1 MQRDEGAERFAAVF
15 AERMR
20 SGSAAAPLYAPAFC
34 VEAEDGKAE
43 ASLSLLG
50 VDGQTERLLTCT
62 PAEMLLRAVEID
74 YTQLRDEVMR
84 L

>member
-1 MQRDEGAERFAAVF
+1 MQRDEAAETLAAVF

-43 ASLSLLG
+43 ASL
-50 VDGQTERLLTCT
+50 
-62 PAEMLLRAVEID
+62 
-74 YTQLRDEVMR
+74 
-84 L
+84 